1 MVHDFNDVKNNCD
14 LISDSFL
21 KLREEGYIKKI
32 GVSVYD
38 KHQIDY
44 LLKYFDFDL
53 IQLPISIFDQ
63 RFVADKFLQKLK
75 RKNIEIHARSVFL
88 QGLVFLNENA
98 LPNKLSKFKDYIERL
113 NDISFKYNFSKEEI
127 ALPFINS
134 INEIDRII
142 IGVEKIEQL
151 KKNIK
156 ALNRA
161 KEFAKIKTAINFK
174 NLFIKNK
181 KIINPREWLKIL

>member
-1 MVHDFNDVKNNCD
+1 
-14 LISDSFL
+14 L
-21 KLREEGYIKKI
+21 KLEE
-32 GVSVYD
+32 
-38 KHQIDY
+38 
-44 LLKYFDFDL
+44 
-53 IQLPISIFDQ
+53 
-63 RFVADKFLQKLK
+63 AK
-75 RKNIEIHARSVFL
+75 R
-88 QGLVFLNENA
+88 
-98 LPNKLSKFKDYIERL
+98 YIERL

-181 KIINPREWLKIL
+181 KIIDPREWLKIL